1 MSEERPDW
9 SRRKLLQYSGVG
21 IGLAI
26 AGCNSADSSDEEDPD
41 DELPDNP
48 ASTFGLAGDGSAG
61 FREWLA
67 PEYTLESPAAGELR
81 QLYQFVDYEEIPD
94 GEMENQRQQR
104 LTFADQIGIQPEQI
118 ERELLLGPIEGD
130 LPYRT
135 FFGSFDAETLIDSF
149 EASSLERTDELG
161 EFVVFDESIALSS
174 DVIIEHPD
182 SAELI
187 EGMQTG
193 QEPFEDIDEE
203 MDLLLDLIPA
213 GPQQTINSRGDHDD
227 VVLDG
232 QTILELDGPYRT
244 HTIRTLIFTDASAAT
259 SERVREL
266 DIDGSVRNEV
276 LTEEIN
282 GRVAMIESEYQE

>member
-1 MSEERPDW
+1 MSDERPDW
-9 SRRKLLQYSGVG
+9 SRRKLIQYGGVG

-26 AGCNSADSSDEEDPD
+26 AGCNSADDSDEEDPD
-41 DELPDNP
+41 SELPENP
-48 ASTFGLAGDGSAG
+48 ADTFELAGDGSAG

-81 QLYQFVDYEEIPD
+81 QLYQFVDYGEISS

-104 LTFADQIGIQPEQI
+104 RTFADRLGIQPEQI
-118 ERELLLGPIEGD
+118 ERELLLGPINRE

-135 FFGSFDAETLIDSF
+135 FFGSFDAEALTEAF
-149 EASSLERTDELG
+149 EASGFKQTGEVG
-161 EFVVFDESIALSS
+161 EFVVLDETFAIS
-174 DVIIEHPD
+174 DSVIIEHPNNGD
-182 SAELI
+182 LI

-193 QEPFEDIDEE
+193 QDPFEEIDEE
-203 MDLLLDLIPA
+203 MGLLLDLIPA
-213 GPQQTINSRGDHDD
+213 GPQVTINSRGDHDD

-232 QTILELDGPYRT
+232 QTIFEINGPYRT
-244 HTIRTLIFTDASAAT
+244 HTIRTLVFTEESAAT

-266 DIDGSVRNEV
+266 DIDGTVRNEV